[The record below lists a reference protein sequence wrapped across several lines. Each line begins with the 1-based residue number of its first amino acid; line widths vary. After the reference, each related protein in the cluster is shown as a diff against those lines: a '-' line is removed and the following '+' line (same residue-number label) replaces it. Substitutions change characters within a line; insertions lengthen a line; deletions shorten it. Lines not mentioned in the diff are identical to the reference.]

1 MAIVQ
6 LIDLSLKSEKLSW
19 FSYFKDVHT
28 PLLGMCSSVSGT
40 DGLQSFMRENGLQNE
55 KNWGASTP
63 KSAWP
68 TGSNLVQN
76 WNPGYPVKIA
86 LVIAWG
92 AAGVAESKFQPEE
105 NLWVLHPAT
114 GSVVSVS
121 SNLEVLKEQVANFLG
136 AQTIF

>member
-6 LIDLSLKSEKLSW
+6 LVDLSLNSERLSW
-19 FSYFKDVHT
+19 FSYFKDVNT
-28 PLLGMCSSVSGT
+28 PLAGMCSSISGT
-40 DGLQSFMRENGLQNE
+40 EGLQSFVRENGLQSE
-55 KNWGASTP
+55 KNWAASTP

-68 TGSNLVQN
+68 TGSNLVRN
-76 WNPGYPVKIA
+76 WNPGVPVKIA

-92 AAGVAESKFQPEE
+92 AAGVAESKFQPDE

-121 SNLEVLKEQVANFLG
+121 SSLEVLKEQVANFLR

>member
-1 MAIVQ
+1 M
-6 LIDLSLKSEKLSW
+6 KK
-19 FSYFKDVHT
+19 K
-28 PLLGMCSSVSGT
+28 
-40 DGLQSFMRENGLQNE
+40 
-55 KNWGASTP
+55 WGASTP

-76 WNPGYPVKIA
+76 WTPGYPVKIA

-121 SNLEVLKEQVANFLG
+121 SNLEVLKEQVANFLR